1 MAMAAMRQRSSRS
14 RGIARRRLAIL
25 SDANRQQRSTSL
37 VFRDRRRRYQDHRT
51 IVTVRLQP
59 ARRPDK
65 VNTSFDE
72 CPVSELAFDLGCS
85 ENPDDMT
92 SNTAVTLQNGYS
104 NMRQKTHPAQQ
115 LHPDSIPPA
124 LLGHAQPALM
134 ASAKQAHNRCSYIC
148 HHRRRERKKYQ
159 PTDQHPSTS
168 NSTGKH

>member
-65 VNTSFDE
+65 VNTLRHLLSSD
-72 CPVSELAFDLGCS
+72 VSELAFDLGCS

-92 SNTAVTLQNGYS
+92 SNTAVTVQNGYS
-104 NMRQKTHPAQQ
+104 NMRQRTHPAQQ
-115 LHPDSIPPA
+115 LHPASNPPA
-124 LLGHAQPALM
+124 LPGHAQPALM
-134 ASAKQAHNRCSYIC
+134 ASAKQAHNRCSYMYP
-148 HHRRRERKKYQ
+148 HRRRERKYHQ
-159 PTDQHPSTS
+159 
-168 NSTGKH
+168 

>member
-1 MAMAAMRQRSSRS
+1 MRQRSSRS

-85 ENPDDMT
+85 ENPDEMT
-92 SNTAVTLQNGYS
+92 SSIAVASLQNGYS
-104 NMRQKTHPAQQ
+104 NMHQKTHPAQQ
-115 LHPDSIPPA
+115 LHPASNSPA
-124 LLGHAQPALM
+124 LPGHAQPALM
-134 ASAKQAHNRCSYIC
+134 ASAKQAHNRCSYMY
-148 HHRRRERKKYQ
+148 HRRRE
-159 PTDQHPSTS
+159 S
-168 NSTGKH
+168 N